1 MQKMRFFRRCLPLFL
16 AFWLLLAVAG
26 APFAAYA
33 GESVTVRDSSGQVRY
48 VAPMDPENACPA
60 LQSAL
65 DTVRSGAYGTCTV
78 TVTPGE
84 YRMTKSAVLA
94 SDMTLNLTGVTLLN
108 ANACKGNIFIS
119 PNRDRTGKDYTG
131 YSALKNCT
139 LRGGTLDY
147 APGNT
152 NGSCL
157 LRLAHCKNVTV
168 DGTAFLNNTDS
179 HHAELAAGYNVRFVN
194 CLFSGQTNQTESS
207 AEALQIDILEKN
219 RHFANFPA
227 YDGTMNQKITVEDCT
242 FQDLICGVGTRNAF
256 SGRYQKG
263 ITIRGN
269 TFRRLQG
276 TAIVCTN
283 YVDTVIEKNTITD
296 CGRGVAYYMC
306 KNSGVTDVFTDG
318 SGKVLGKRNTDCG
331 SRITDNTISV
341 CQTAEMDKPRGMFLY
356 GGKAT
361 GKNVLAENLA
371 AAFGRPAWDISFHV
385 NMDAASLIGMDTFAG
400 GQVVFRPG
408 PVYRCAQCGGFGVL
422 DEINMAKNEA
432 LAVLHAVLDFRR
444 AIDVPGYDRIPL
456 AEETRFIA
464 TMNYGYA
471 GTRELNEALTSRFAV
486 VQMPT
491 ITQDNLE
498 KLLRAQFPDLTAK
511 YVHQFALLFL
521 DLQKKCDSAEISTKA
536 LDLRGML
543 DALRL
548 IRRGIPAGAALD
560 MGITNKAFDSYEQG
574 LIRDVIAARIPAKL
588 DAGKLFA

>member
-1 MQKMRFFRRCLPLFL
+1 MSDILDTLRQEGVDPALLTAVQEYRAAHPLSEALRPRIPAPAFTYYGKEVWEQAL
-16 AFWLLLAVAG
+16 AAILCGENLLLA
-26 APFAAYA
+26 
-33 GESVTVRDSSGQVRY
+33 
-48 VAPMDPENACPA
+48 
-60 LQSAL
+60 
-65 DTVRSGAYGTCTV
+65 
-78 TVTPGE
+78 
-84 YRMTKSAVLA
+84 
-94 SDMTLNLTGVTLLN
+94 
-108 ANACKGNIFIS
+108 
-119 PNRDRTGKDYTG
+119 
-131 YSALKNCT
+131 
-139 LRGGTLDY
+139 
-147 APGNT
+147 
-152 NGSCL
+152 
-157 LRLAHCKNVTV
+157 
-168 DGTAFLNNTDS
+168 
-179 HHAELAAGYNVRFVN
+179 
-194 CLFSGQTNQTESS
+194 
-207 AEALQIDILEKN
+207 
-219 RHFANFPA
+219 
-227 YDGTMNQKITVEDCT
+227 
-242 FQDLICGVGTRNAF
+242 
-256 SGRYQKG
+256 
-263 ITIRGN
+263 
-269 TFRRLQG
+269 
-276 TAIVCTN
+276 
-283 YVDTVIEKNTITD
+283 
-296 CGRGVAYYMC
+296 
-306 KNSGVTDVFTDG
+306 
-318 SGKVLGKRNTDCG
+318 
-331 SRITDNTISV
+331 
-341 CQTAEMDKPRGMFLY
+341 

-371 AAFGRPAWDISFHV
+371 AAFGRPTWDISFHV
-385 NMDAASLIGMDTFAG
+385 NMDAASLIGMDTFADE
-400 GQVVFRPG
+400 QVVFRPG

-422 DEINMAKNEA
+422 D
-432 LAVLHAVLDFRR
+432 VRR